1 MDYPRHYEGCPL
13 LTMEV
18 IHHFLRS
25 SESWLSLGQENVLL
39 MHCER
44 GGWPV
49 LAFMLASLLIYRKQ
63 YTGEQ
68 RTLDM
73 IYKQAPRELLHLLS
87 PLNPLLSQIRYLQ
100 YVSRRN
106 VASEWPPLDRAL
118 TLDCVIIRFIPNF
131 DGEGGCRPIFRIYGQ
146 DPFLVSDRT
155 PKVLFSTPKR
165 SKTVRHYKDLLSI
178 NALNLFTMYR
188 PLKHVSNYACNGEE
202 RKGLHGVD
210 MNPYHGYQNPDP
222 DLIGSCN
229 PFGSGSCKKFLI
241 GDVVLECISLHD
253 DMEREEM
260 VFRVMFNTAIIRP
273 NILIISRDEIDMLWG
288 AKDQFPRDF
297 RAEVLFS
304 DMDAADSRVPI
315 DLSCFEEK
323 DGLPVE
329 AFAKVKEIFSSVNWL
344 VPKID
349 AAVNVLHQIAASNV
363 VQEKLDTLRAF
374 ESDTKSSINW
384 VLGDQSVPLLE
395 PSPHADG
402 ARQKAEPETSETF
415 PEAGHSSLVP
425 QPTVETPPTIS
436 GNLLSTHSLC
446 TAPPIASSTPPLLA
460 LPLKEDVATGTKSP
474 PPPPPPPPPTANPPP
489 TMPLKDSSIDI
500 RQQLAPCPSPTLPPP
515 PTPPPPSQ
523 PLKDKTTARTGPCL
537 PPNLPP
543 PHPPSA
549 MSLRGNQ
556 AVRIG
561 SPSPPTPPPP
571 PTPPLK
577 DNSTIITGP
586 PPPPPPPATPPLKEN
601 STIRAGPPPPP
612 PPLPSRQASGPAI
625 SASVPPPPPPLA
637 PSSSSKLLQTAP
649 DSASCV
655 PSAPPPPYPSVKGS
669 IGDQSL
675 SKSPS
680 PAPPTPAPPFCSPSG
695 TKGRGLSR
703 PVSSRNNQT
712 KKLKPLHWL
721 KLTRAVQGSL
731 WAEAQKSGEAS
742 KAPEIDMSE
751 LESLFSTV
759 VPNSDQRRAGR
770 GSGSRCSLG
779 QKPDKAQLENSTIRA
794 GPPPPPPP
802 LPSRQA
808 SGPTISAL
816 VLLLPPPPVPS
827 SSCKLL
833 QTAPESAS
841 CVPSAPP
848 PPVPSVKV
856 SIGDQSLSKS
866 PSPTPPTLA
875 PPFSS
880 PSGTKGRGLSR
891 PISSRNNQT
900 KKLKPF
906 HWLKLTRAVRG
917 SLWAEAEKSGEA
929 SKAPEIDM
937 SELESLFSAA
947 VPNLDQGGA
956 GRRSGSHS
964 SLGQKPDKVQ
974 LIEHRRAYNCEIML
988 LKVKVPLPQLLTRAF
1003 ADACRRGFKK
1013 GVGKFEDLQRSLK
1026 NNFEFSR
1033 I

>member
-1 MDYPRHYEGCPL
+1 MALFRKLFFRKPPDGLLEISERVYVFDSCFTTDAWGEEDYKVYVGAIIGQLRENYPDASILVFNFRESGTDSLIANVLSEYDITIMDYPRHYEGCPL

-106 VASEWPPLDRAL
+106 VASEWPPLDRAKPSG
-118 TLDCVIIRFIPNF
+118 TTSR
-131 DGEGGCRPIFRIYGQ
+131 
-146 DPFLVSDRT
+146 
-155 PKVLFSTPKR
+155 
-165 SKTVRHYKDLLSI
+165 DLLSI

-202 RKGLHGVD
+202 RKGLHGAECELVKID
-210 MNPYHGYQNPDP
+210 INCHIQ
-222 DLIGSCN
+222 
-229 PFGSGSCKKFLI
+229 

-304 DMDAADSRVPI
+304 DTDAADSRVPI

-329 AFAKVKEIFSSVNWL
+329 AFAKVKEIFSSVDWL
-344 VPKID
+344 VPKTD

-363 VQEKLDTLRAF
+363 VQETLDTLRAF

-384 VLGDQSVPLLE
+384 VLGDQSVPFPE

-402 ARQKAEPETSETF
+402 ARQKAEPETVS
-415 PEAGHSSLVP
+415 
-425 QPTVETPPTIS
+425 IS
-436 GNLLSTHSLC
+436 
-446 TAPPIASSTPPLLA
+446 PSTPPPLRPYAREPVAFPLSPTL
-460 LPLKEDVATGTKSP
+460 LPLHLSTSQPTHHSLATGTKSP
-474 PPPPPPPPPTANPPP
+474 PPPPPPPPPTN
-489 TMPLKDSSIDI
+489 
-500 RQQLAPCPSPTLPPP
+500 RTL
-515 PTPPPPSQ
+515 S
-523 PLKDKTTARTGPCL
+523 A
-537 PPNLPP
+537 PNLPP
-543 PHPPSA
+543 THPPSA

-586 PPPPPPPATPPLKEN
+586 PPPPPPLATPPLKEN

-612 PPLPSRQASGPAI
+612 PPLLSRQASGPAI
-625 SASVPPPPPPLA
+625 SA
-637 PSSSSKLLQTAP
+637 
-649 DSASCV
+649 
-655 PSAPPPPYPSVKGS
+655 
-669 IGDQSL
+669 
-675 SKSPS
+675 
-680 PAPPTPAPPFCSPSG
+680 
-695 TKGRGLSR
+695 
-703 PVSSRNNQT
+703 
-712 KKLKPLHWL
+712 
-721 KLTRAVQGSL
+721 
-731 WAEAQKSGEAS
+731 
-742 KAPEIDMSE
+742 
-751 LESLFSTV
+751 
-759 VPNSDQRRAGR
+759 
-770 GSGSRCSLG
+770 
-779 QKPDKAQLENSTIRA
+779 
-794 GPPPPPPP
+794 
-802 LPSRQA
+802 
-808 SGPTISAL
+808 L
-816 VLLLPPPPVPS
+816 VLPPPPPPVPS
-827 SSCKLL
+827 SSSKLL

-866 PSPTPPTLA
+866 PSPTPPTPV

-906 HWLKLTRAVRG
+906 HWLKLTRAVQG

-974 LIEHRRAYNCEIML
+974 L
-988 LKVKVPLPQLLTRAF
+988 
-1003 ADACRRGFKK
+1003 
-1013 GVGKFEDLQRSLK
+1013 
-1026 NNFEFSR
+1026 
-1033 I
+1033 